1 MKKIVEINDRL
12 IATIA
17 GTASDAVKTLQIAKA
32 ELRLKELK
40 TREKVSVQEAAS
52 LLANMAYQAIRI
64 PSMIPNIAHFL
75 LTGYDDSGVHLFDVS
90 PDGLLKEET
99 SYVASGAGIM
109 QAHPILDSEYRSG
122 MLLEEGKKLALKCI
136 KASMGRDPSV
146 GEGVDIYTI
155 KKGEVK
161 QILEQE
167 AQTEFK

>member
-1 MKKIVEINDRL
+1 
-12 IATIA
+12 
-17 GTASDAVKTLQIAKA
+17 
-32 ELRLKELK
+32 
-40 TREKVSVQEAAS
+40 
-52 LLANMAYQAIRI
+52 
-64 PSMIPNIAHFL
+64 
-75 LTGYDDSGVHLFDVS
+75 
-90 PDGLLKEET
+90 
-99 SYVASGAGIM
+99 
-109 QAHPILDSEYRSG
+109 